1 MSKSGVYRS
10 TFLFVLMIVLILLS
24 VSPAY
29 AANLPTNF
37 SETLFASTLSSPT
50 AMEFA
55 PDGRLFVTQQGG
67 ALRVIE
73 NGTLLSNA
81 FVTLSVNSSGER
93 GLLGVTFD
101 PNFATNHFVYVYYTV
116 PTTPI
121 HNRVSRFTAN
131 GNVAVSGSEVPI
143 LDLDNLSSATNHN
156 GGAIHFGPDGKLYIG
171 VGENANGANAQT
183 LSNRLGK
190 MLRINKDGTIP
201 SDNPFFGTATGL
213 NRSIWALGL
222 RNPFTFGF
230 QPGTGRMFIDDVG
243 QSTWEEIDD
252 GIAGSNYGWPTTEGE
267 TTNPSFVS
275 PLFVYPHG
283 AGNQSG
289 CAIVG
294 GTFYNPP
301 VNQFPASYVGDYFF
315 GDLCNAW
322 IQHYDPVTDTAA
334 AFANSTT
341 SNLVDMKVGSDGRL
355 YYLARGGGSN
365 TGVVYRVQYN
375 EPSGDTLGLYNT
387 SSGAMSLIDTV
398 QDNPTAPHYNTFT
411 PNAPVVGSSW
421 VMGDWDGDGQKTP
434 GVYKNG
440 AFFYTN
446 SIGSSVSWT
455 GVWLGWLQVSPVAG
469 RFDSTVNHDCFGVV
483 ELDFTPSGFGFPL
496 HYTCNLS
503 AGSHPISGQWLGV
516 VLPSTGTYQFAAG
529 DWNNDGL
536 DSVAARRGVYISWG
550 NVPPANGVASFPLAQ
565 YIGAPHAGTGAL
577 VAGDWDND
585 GVDSFGLYYSSDGTF
600 YRRNDLDWN
609 SGVYLLQHVGLPIG
623 AAVPASWR
631 LTVSLTSGISLP
643 GENVNPAPTAT
654 PTEIPMELPILT
666 QTQVELD
673 APQVVRSGEW
683 TALTEPE
690 GASGGS
696 YLINSS
702 PEAALT
708 LRFIGTSARV
718 VYVTGPSFGQFT
730 LLVDGVAQQMVTS
743 QADDYGVGGQ
753 AMVSGLSDG
762 AHELQIVPMNGVA
775 AIDAFIVTQ
784 VLDPLVQ
791 PTLEPTST
799 ETETPVLLPTVVPT
813 DQPTAEPTELPSAEP
828 TEPPT
833 PTATL
838 EPLALP
844 VAASMDDGAPDWRIG
859 SGWVLATQFAYGDQ
873 GLGWGVPAANQTDML
888 RWDRQLDLR
897 TVVPGQAVQL
907 SYQSLLTSTQSTAEV
922 QVSGDGVN
930 WVTVGAA
937 ASWAKWATETIDLSA
952 YAGQLLQVQFVWTGV
967 APTGEGQSAD
977 TWQIDAVTV
986 VTVVPTSVPTPTD
999 TATEIV
1005 APTTPPTEPVF
1016 MPTGEATQPD
1026 SPTAT
1031 DTPDSAPVQFS

>member
-1 MSKSGVYRS
+1 MH
-10 TFLFVLMIVLILLS
+10 
-24 VSPAY
+24 
-29 AANLPTNF
+29 TNN
-37 SETLFASTLSSPT
+37 
-50 AMEFA
+50 
-55 PDGRLFVTQQGG
+55 
-67 ALRVIE
+67 RVHIGTPLWRTT
-73 NGTLLSNA
+73 GTLQGHVSCLTPLSTYAVAVYIQVANGWWTKPTFAAPLTPIQPNGSWSTRTVTGGSDYHATVFAA
-81 FVTLSVNSSGER
+81 FVV
-93 GLLGVTFD
+93 
-101 PNFATNHFVYVYYTV
+101 
-116 PTTPI
+116 
-121 HNRVSRFTAN
+121 
-131 GNVAVSGSEVPI
+131 
-143 LDLDNLSSATNHN
+143 
-156 GGAIHFGPDGKLYIG
+156 
-171 VGENANGANAQT
+171 
-183 LSNRLGK
+183 
-190 MLRINKDGTIP
+190 
-201 SDNPFFGTATGL
+201 
-213 NRSIWALGL
+213 
-222 RNPFTFGF
+222 
-230 QPGTGRMFIDDVG
+230 
-243 QSTWEEIDD
+243 
-252 GIAGSNYGWPTTEGE
+252 
-267 TTNPSFVS
+267 
-275 PLFVYPHG
+275 
-283 AGNQSG
+283 
-289 CAIVG
+289 
-294 GTFYNPP
+294 
-301 VNQFPASYVGDYFF
+301 PASYSPPAASGNPELPSQLYTDAVTYSSVERTRLTLNWSGYVWNVKSSDTPVGPGPNYFSDSPQNVWVDGSGALHLKSALENGVWYSAEIF
-315 GDLCNAW
+315 SQMPLGYGMYSFQCSVNDLQHLDSNVVLGLFTWETVTPPEVHHREIDTEFSRWSNAADSNFIQYVVQPWDHAGNLHRFQASTSPDPTPPLCNFTW
-322 IQHYDPVTDTAA
+322 RLGSVEFQITQG
-334 AFANSTT
+334 STVLEHWLYQGADVPPEGRGNARL
-341 SNLVDMKVGSDGRL
+341 NLWLYNGTPPSDGQ
-355 YYLARGGGSN
+355 AAEVIIKDFHF
-365 TGVVYRVQYN
+365 T
-375 EPSGDTLGLYNT
+375 PIGDTLALYNT
-387 SSGAMSLIDTV
+387 STGATSLIDTL
-398 QDNPTAPHYNTFT
+398 QDSPPAAHYNTYT
-411 PNAPVVGSSW
+411 SNAPVVGSSW

-503 AGSHPISGQWLGV
+503 AGSHPISGQWLGI
-516 VLPSTGTYQFAAG
+516 VLPGTDPYQFVVG

-577 VAGDWDND
+577 VAGDWDNNQI
-585 GVDSFGLYYSSDGTF
+585 DSFGLYYSSDGTF

-609 SGVYLLQHVGLPIG
+609 SGVYYLQHVGLPIG

-631 LTVSLTSGISLP
+631 KEITPSSFSLSLP
-643 GENVNPAPTAT
+643 ITPPSLIPTAT
-654 PTEIPMELPILT
+654 PTELPTEIPMELPILT
-666 QTQVELD
+666 QIQVELD

-799 ETETPVLLPTVVPT
+799 ETETPAPLPTVVPT
-813 DQPTAEPTELPSAEP
+813 DQPSAEPTAEPTELPSAK
-828 TEPPT
+828 PPT

-844 VAASMDDGAPDWRIG
+844 VAASMDDGAPDWQIG

-1031 DTPDSAPVQFS
+1031 DTPDGAPVQFS